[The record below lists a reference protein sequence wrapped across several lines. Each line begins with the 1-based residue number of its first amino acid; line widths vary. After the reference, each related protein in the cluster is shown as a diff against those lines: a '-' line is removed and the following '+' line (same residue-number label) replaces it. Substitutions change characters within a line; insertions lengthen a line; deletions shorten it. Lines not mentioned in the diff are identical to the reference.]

1 MKDKKGTE
9 TATNGYQPQKD
20 TDRSDGR
27 RVTGGYTPTIKN
39 EDSQGK
45 PPKKP

>member
-1 MKDKKGTE
+1 MSDSSNSNKDKF
-9 TATNGYQPQKD
+9 GYQPQKNK
-20 TDRSDGR
+20 DRNDGR
-27 RVTGGYTPTIKN
+27 RVTGGYTPIKN